1 MQVLLPLKFSLI
13 IILRLFSEPV
23 FSDYLKITVIDILD
37 KFVLLDIVFGNNK
50 LILQDLTQVPF
61 TFIKLP
67 FIISSHNGSSFL

>member
-37 KFVLLDIVFGNNK
+37 KFVLLDIVFNNNK

-67 FIISSHNGSSFL
+67 FIIPSHNGSSFL